1 MSPILAQLSMDFA
14 ANSVVQSI
22 TLYLFFA
29 GIVGMGAGAVYLF
42 LERSS
47 VPPQYRSAVT
57 VSGLICAIACFH
69 YYKMT
74 TQYMTG
80 ESFPTAL
87 RYIDWLF
94 TTPLLLIKFPMLLR
108 LGSKG
113 KSLFRNLV
121 LLDIGMIVT
130 AFIAETSPV
139 GSGSWW
145 GFFIVACTFELGIV
159 GLLYGSMSEAINR
172 QPAPIANAIRLM
184 RLFILVG
191 WAVYPIGFLMA
202 LAGAGEFREI
212 VYNISDVINKVGFGL
227 VALHGIQ
234 SLVQAEAARTR
245 HPELDVDVPAPA
257 ETVVG

>member
-1 MSPILAQLSMDFA
+1 
-14 ANSVVQSI
+14 VQSI

-42 LERSS
+42 FERSN
-47 VPPQYRSAVT
+47 VPSQYRSAVT

-74 TQYMTG
+74 IQYMTG
-80 ESFPTAL
+80 GSFSTAL

-108 LGSKG
+108 LESNG
-113 KSLFRNLV
+113 KNLFRNLV

-139 GSGSWW
+139 GGGSWW
-145 GFFIVACTFELGIV
+145 GFFLVACAFELGIV
-159 GLLYGSMSEAINR
+159 SLLYGSMSDVIKR
-172 QPAPIANAIRLM
+172 QPAPIASAIRTM
-184 RLFILVG
+184 RLFILFG

-202 LAGAGEFREI
+202 LGGAGEYREI
-212 VYNISDVINKVGFGL
+212 VYNISDVVNKVGFGL

-234 SLVQAEAARTR
+234 TFVKAETVRTR
-245 HPELDVDVPAPA
+245 HPELDMEEPALA
-257 ETVVG
+257 RSVG